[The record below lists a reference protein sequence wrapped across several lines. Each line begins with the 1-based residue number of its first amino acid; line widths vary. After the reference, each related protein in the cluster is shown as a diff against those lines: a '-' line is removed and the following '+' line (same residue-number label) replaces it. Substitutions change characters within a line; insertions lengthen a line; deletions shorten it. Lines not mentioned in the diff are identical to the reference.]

1 MKKII
6 YCLSFALLFFFSISF
21 AEAANTYQKVLCG
34 SDYIP
39 YAIPQTVKIIYS
51 ILKIVTPIIIIVFG
65 MIDFLKAVMA
75 QKEDE
80 IKKGQQ
86 TFVKRLIAAV
96 VVFLVVFI
104 VQIVFNLVA
113 NDNDGNIWGCVDCF
127 INYSESNSNC
137 VQR

>member
-80 IKKGQQ
+80 MKKGQQ
-86 TFVKRLIAAV
+86 TFVRRLIMGAL
-96 VVFLVVFI
+96 VFLVFFFVEIIIGF
-104 VQIVFNLVA
+104 VA
-113 NDNDGNIWGCVDCF
+113 PKEENQSMWNCVDCF
-127 INYSESNSNC
+127 INGNC
-137 VQR
+137 TVVN

>member
-6 YCLSFALLFFFSISF
+6 YCLSFSLLFFFSISF
-21 AEAANTYQKVLCG
+21 IEAANTYQKILCG

-51 ILKIVTPIIIIVFG
+51 ILKIVTPIIIIIFG

-80 IKKGQQ
+80 MKKGHQ
-86 TFVKRLIAAV
+86 TFVKRLIMGAL
-96 VVFLVVFI
+96 VFLVFFFVEIIIGF
-104 VQIVFNLVA
+104 VA
-113 NDNDGNIWGCVDCF
+113 PKEENQSMWNCVDCF
-127 INYSESNSNC
+127 INGNC
-137 VQR
+137 TVVN

>member
-80 IKKGQQ
+80 MKKGQQ
-86 TFVKRLIAAV
+86 TFVKRLIMGAL
-96 VVFLVVFI
+96 VFLVFFFVEIIIGF
-104 VQIVFNLVA
+104 VA
-113 NDNDGNIWGCVDCF
+113 PKEENQSMWNCVDCF
-127 INYSESNSNC
+127 INGNC
-137 VQR
+137 TVVN

>member
-80 IKKGQQ
+80 MKKGQQ
-86 TFVKRLIAAV
+86 TFVKRLIMGAL
-96 VVFLVVFI
+96 VFLAFFFVEIIIGF
-104 VQIVFNLVA
+104 VA
-113 NDNDGNIWGCVDCF
+113 PKEENQSMWNCVDCF
-127 INYSESNSNC
+127 INGNC
-137 VQR
+137 TVVN

>member
-39 YAIPQTVKIIYS
+39 YAIPQAVKIIYS

-80 IKKGQQ
+80 MKKGQQ
-86 TFVKRLIAAV
+86 TFVRRLIMGAL
-96 VVFLVVFI
+96 VFLVFFFVEIIIGF
-104 VQIVFNLVA
+104 VA
-113 NDNDGNIWGCVDCF
+113 PKEENQSMWNCVDCF
-127 INYSESNSNC
+127 INGNC
-137 VQR
+137 TVVN